1 MENEYSFTI
10 TTRTL
15 RKAVRYARLFNG
27 TAWEIP
33 NKGFAVAF
41 GVSGREQAESI
52 GKVIDRIEL
61 IPELR
66 Q

>member
-1 MENEYSFTI
+1 MKEEYQFTI

-27 TAWEIP
+27 TTWEVP

-41 GVSGREQAESI
+41 DVSGREEAESI
-52 GKVIDRIEL
+52 GKMIDRMER
-61 IPELR
+61 IPELK

>member
-1 MENEYSFTI
+1 MKEEYQFTI

-27 TAWEIP
+27 TAWEVP

-52 GKVIDRIEL
+52 GRIIDRTEL
-61 IPELR
+61 SELK

>member
-1 MENEYSFTI
+1 MKEKYQFTI

-27 TAWEIP
+27 TAWEVP
-33 NKGFAVAF
+33 NKGFAIAF
-41 GVSGREQAESI
+41 SVSGRKEAESI
-52 GKVIDRIEL
+52 GRTIDRIEL
-61 IPELR
+61 FPELK

>member
-1 MENEYSFTI
+1 MKEEYQFTI

-41 GVSGREQAESI
+41 GVSGKEQAESI
-52 GKVIDRIEL
+52 GRIIDRTEL
-61 IPELR
+61 LGLK